1 MGSPMDTTNTPTSPP
16 DAAAPAPVPAP
27 PPPASVTP
35 ADRRARWRKPLMLG
49 GIAVVLLGAGYMWL
63 SGGRYVSTDDAYV
76 RAAKLMVST
85 DVSGLVADVDVKEG
99 QQVRRGEV
107 LFRIDPRAFKIA
119 LADAEAN
126 LAQTELTLKGMKQD
140 YRRMLSDI
148 AAQEA
153 VVANEEATFDRY
165 KVLVDNNSISKASFD
180 VARFAFTA
188 GKNKLASLKHVA
200 AEELEHLGGNPDF
213 DIQTHPQYLKA
224 KAAVDEAQRQLD
236 HATVRAPFDGIATA
250 VDSLQPG
257 LFLVAQTAALTNQG
271 AVGLVST
278 ENVWIDANL
287 KETDLTHV
295 KAGNKVSITVDAYP
309 DERWEGAVES
319 VSPAS
324 GAEFSIL
331 PAQNASG
338 NWVKVVQRIPVR
350 IRVDRQAGDPPLR
363 AGMSAVVEIDTGT
376 KTKLAQLAS
385 LF

>member
-1 MGSPMDTTNTPTSPP
+1 MGSPMDKTDTPSGPP
-16 DAAAPAPVPAP
+16 DAAATAPAPA
-27 PPPASVTP
+27 TP

-200 AEELEHLGGNPDF
+200 AEELEHLGGSPDF

-236 HATVRAPFDGIATA
+236 HTTVRAPFDGIATA

-309 DERWEGAVES
+309 DERWEGTVES